1 MGFKEDLAAAK
12 AAVDS
17 GDRVKTPPIPI
28 VLNGTA
34 YEVVFYRVSNLD
46 WSAVTIK
53 HPPREG
59 VDMDARNGY
68 DIAGVAREMSAKY
81 GRLVD
86 GGVELEID
94 AAEWVDL
101 WATITP
107 AAARTLEA
115 NVWFLHERDAE
126 LELER
131 AKKASKPRAVSKRK
145 SS

>member
-17 GDRVKTPPIPI
+17 GDRVKTPEIPV

-34 YEVVFYRVSNLD
+34 YGVVFYRVSNLD

-53 HPPREG
+53 HPPRAG
-59 VDMDARNGY
+59 VDMDTRNGY
-68 DIAGVAREMSAKY
+68 DIAGVAREVSAEY
-81 GRLVD
+81 GRLIVD
-86 GGVELEID
+86 GEEQELD
-94 AAEWVDL
+94 AAEWADL
-101 WATITP
+101 WASVAP

-131 AKKASKPRAVSKRK
+131 AKKGSARRRPSAKK